1 MDNRLQAENEIA
13 SLANYMAFVESA
25 QREIRESNSDDLLI
39 FRGQSVDEP
48 LLPKMARL
56 HMVHRKWDIW
66 QRHTLLETESRM
78 LFEFKRRARPFLAS
92 VPETDWEWLALAQH
106 HGMDTRLLDWTSNA
120 LVGLYFAL
128 EEGRDQA
135 QRVVWVL
142 RAPPEDIVPP
152 ASDVDPFSLPATKFY
167 RPSLLS
173 PRIIAQDG
181 WFSVHKYMKAQDSF
195 VSLEHNRAF
204 KIRLRKLRITGD
216 RHIHLP
222 QLDLCG
228 VNRAALFPGLDGLC
242 THLNWKRGPDNWVHI
257 RTPQALPDMKTPSNK
272 EVHRIPHPRRVRK
285 R

>member
-1 MDNRLQAENEIA
+1 MDKRLPAENEIT
-13 SLANYMAFVESA
+13 SLANYMAFVEAA
-25 QREIRESNSDDLLI
+25 QQEIRESNSDDLLL

-66 QRHTLLETESRM
+66 QRHALLETESRM
-78 LFEFKRRARPFLAS
+78 LSEFKRRARPFTAS
-92 VPETDWEWLALAQH
+92 VPETEWEWMALAQH

-128 EEGRDQA
+128 EEDGSKG

-142 RAPPEDIVPP
+142 RATPEDIVAPTSHV
-152 ASDVDPFSLPATKFY
+152 APFSLPTTKFY

-181 WFSVHKYMKAQDSF
+181 WLSVHKHMTTKDTF
-195 VSLEHNRAF
+195 IPLEQNRAF
-204 KIRLRKLRITGD
+204 KNCLRKLKIRGE
-216 RHIHLP
+216 RHRHLP

-242 THLNWKRGPDNWVHI
+242 TYLNWKRGPDNWVHI
-257 RTPQALPDMKTPSNK
+257 SMPKELPSANTPSKND
-272 EVHRIPHPRRVRK
+272 VHRIAHPRRARK